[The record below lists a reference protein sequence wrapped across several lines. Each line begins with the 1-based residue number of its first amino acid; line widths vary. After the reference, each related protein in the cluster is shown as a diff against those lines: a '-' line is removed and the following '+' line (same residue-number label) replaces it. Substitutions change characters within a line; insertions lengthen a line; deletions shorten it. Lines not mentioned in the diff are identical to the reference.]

1 MIAPTGEGSERP
13 APGFPRV
20 LAIPAPAARL
30 LRKLPAPAGAD
41 VLAALQRY
49 AATGAG
55 DVIRLV
61 GVRPPQYRL
70 RVGDYRAR
78 FTLTGTGADA
88 AVVLVWVGDRR
99 EAY

>member
-1 MIAPTGEGSERP
+1 VIAPTGGRGEGT
-13 APGFPRV
+13 APGFPRRLV
-20 LAIPAPAARL
+20 VPAPAARL
-30 LRKLPAPAGAD
+30 LRKLPAPTGAD
-41 VLAALQRY
+41 VLAALERY

-70 RVGDYRAR
+70 RVGNYRAR
-78 FTLTGTGADA
+78 FTLAGTGADA